1 MEPQPSI
8 SGGVL
13 KRPSQAWL
21 MAVTCDVFR
30 KFREYGSLPKKI
42 DRVDK
47 ALNREFLPQ
56 AAVFRAL

>member
-1 MEPQPSI
+1 M
-8 SGGVL
+8 GVT
-13 KRPSQAWL
+13 RG
-21 MAVTCDVFR
+21 VFR

-56 AAVFRAL
+56 VAVFRAL